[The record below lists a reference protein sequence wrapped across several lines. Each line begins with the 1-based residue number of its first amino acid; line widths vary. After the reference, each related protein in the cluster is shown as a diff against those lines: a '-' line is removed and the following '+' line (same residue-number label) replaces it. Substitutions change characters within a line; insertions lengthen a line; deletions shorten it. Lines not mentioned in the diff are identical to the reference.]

1 MQSLLFWMLAIQPAI
16 ERGEEERE
24 YVLRVTLIAENPT
37 PQSTIWHSALRVQK
51 EAGGWG
57 SMNCCS
63 SAANL
68 LCSQESHLR
77 AWPFPEA
84 VRKSKKIW
92 RLLPFVHRAEE
103 RIPSEE
109 GNC

>member
-1 MQSLLFWMLAIQPAI
+1 MLAIQPAI

-51 EAGGWG
+51 EAGR
-57 SMNCCS
+57 SQF
-63 SAANL
+63 
-68 LCSQESHLR
+68 CSQESHLR

-103 RIPSEE
+103 KSSPSEE
-109 GNC
+109 GNF